1 LLRNV
6 LLSREIF
13 IYNSE
18 EKATH

>member
-13 IYNSE
+13 IYISE